1 MRWFFIAVAI
11 VVFGLPIYV
20 GSAIVSLEGLAAA
33 ARAGESAGVLARTD
47 LPRLRRSLVDQVVTV
62 YLKQLDRDRPVK
74 PLERLAASTYGAS
87 IADAT
92 IAKMLTQENLA
103 GLLSGGT
110 INVGGDQ
117 VLNIPSLRSID
128 GLKGF
133 DALKRISF
141 VKPVEFLVRLGEAE
155 RDGAISIHFE
165 GNGWK
170 LSGILLPDAALQI
183 LSQSVVRNGRSG

>member
-1 MRWFFIAVAI
+1 MAIYIGPAV
-11 VVFGLPIYV
+11 L
-20 GSAIVSLEGLAAA
+20 SLQGLAAA
-33 ARAGESAGVLARTD
+33 ARTGDSAGVLARTD
-47 LPRLRRSLVDQVVTV
+47 LTRLRRSLVDQIVTA
-62 YLKQLDRDRPVK
+62 YLKQLGRDRPVK

-92 IAKMLTQENLA
+92 ISKMLTQENLA

-110 INVGGDQ
+110 INAGSDQ
-117 VLNIPSLRSID
+117 VLNIPSLRAID
-128 GLKGF
+128 ALKGV

-141 VKPVEFLVRLGEAE
+141 VKPVEFLIRLGEVE

-170 LSGILLPDAALQI
+170 LSGILLPDSALQI
-183 LSQSVVRNGRSG
+183 LAQSLRKDGRSG